1 MNWLFKDSDQST
13 ASHND
18 GLSFIVDQQPNSSF
32 AETNS
37 NLSVV
42 SYKSKSRKE
51 ALPAKVRWWK
61 VRNGQSSELLGVRGS
76 MYPCEPSDLGFKIK
90 AEINSVD

>member
-1 MNWLFKDSDQST
+1 MNWLFKDSSDKTST
-13 ASHND
+13 SINGD
-18 GLSFIVDQQPNSSF
+18 YDFVVEQQPSKSL

-42 SYKSKSRKE
+42 SFKSKTKKD

-61 VRNGQSSELLGVRGS
+61 VKDGRSS
-76 MYPCEPSDLGFKIK
+76 
-90 AEINSVD
+90 

>member
-13 ASHND
+13 ASNHEAN
-18 GLSFIVDQQPNSSF
+18 SFTVEQQPSSSL

-37 NLSVV
+37 NLSVI
-42 SYKSKSRKE
+42 SYKSKSRKD

-76 MYPCEPSDLGFKIK
+76 MYPC
-90 AEINSVD
+90 